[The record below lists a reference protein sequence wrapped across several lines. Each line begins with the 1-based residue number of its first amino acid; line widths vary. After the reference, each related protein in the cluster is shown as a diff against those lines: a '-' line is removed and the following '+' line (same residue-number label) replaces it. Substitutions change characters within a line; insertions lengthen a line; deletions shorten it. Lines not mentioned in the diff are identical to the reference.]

1 MMGQLARRWR
11 ANDSVRG
18 QAIMELALVLPLFL
32 LLLMTLFDFGRVIYA
47 QNAITQDARAASRLA
62 SVSAPQTD
70 ADIRERARSMPP
82 GVDLPDSAITG
93 EAGTFYPDGTAE
105 GSRVVVR
112 IVVDVPILTPIIS
125 NIVGGS
131 FTIDVTSEDL
141 VRS

>member
-1 MMGQLARRWR
+1 
-11 ANDSVRG
+11 
-18 QAIMELALVLPLFL
+18 MELALVLPLFL
-32 LLLMTLFDFGRVIYA
+32 LILMTLFDFGRVIYA
-47 QNAITQDARAASRLA
+47 QNAVTQDARAASRLA

-70 ADIRERARSMPP
+70 AAIRDKARSMPP
-82 GVDLPDSAITG
+82 GVPLPDSAITG
-93 EAGTFYPDGTAE
+93 EGGTFYPDGTAE